1 MGPSRVTSWRDLR
14 GVAEAPAGEPSV
26 AGQRRASQEGAA
38 SGSHLQPPVS
48 PLPEDGKRWPS
59 LQDFCQ
65 SITRKAS
72 PRRRTDPLVS
82 FCDLLRSPGSS
93 VSARPRTRH
102 SRRARAAGGAP
113 GSGQGVGA
121 RGAGRRLC
129 PLPPVQPAAPSG
141 ARWLDLGR
149 VFGAAVWGAFPTSLA
164 GPCGPRRPRVRGL
177 QPSRRGGG
185 ARRPV
190 WRTRRLQPGET
201 FAR

>member
-1 MGPSRVTSWRDLR
+1 MTSWRDLR
-14 GVAEAPAGEPSV
+14 GVAEAPAGVPSDP
-26 AGQRRASQEGAA
+26 GQRRASQEGAA

-93 VSARPRTRH
+93 VSVQPRTRH
-102 SRRARAAGGAP
+102 SRRARAASGTP
-113 GSGQGVGA
+113 VRGSGRGVQAGGRVPSPRAA
-121 RGAGRRLC
+121 RGSERGALAG
-129 PLPPVQPAAPSG
+129 
-141 ARWLDLGR
+141 LGPRFRCRGLGHFPR
-149 VFGAAVWGAFPTSLA
+149 VA

>member
-1 MGPSRVTSWRDLR
+1 M
-14 GVAEAPAGEPSV
+14 AEAPAGEPSDP
-26 AGQRRASQEGAA
+26 GQRRASQGGAA

-93 VSARPRTRH
+93 VSVRPRTRH

-121 RGAGRRLC
+121 RGAGRRPC
-129 PLPPVQPAAPSG
+129 PLPPCSPRLRAGRAGWTWAAFSVP
-141 ARWLDLGR
+141 R
-149 VFGAAVWGAFPTSLA
+149 FGALS
-164 GPCGPRRPRVRGL
+164 PRRWPLRAPRPQFTALTAGRRCPEARLEDKKATTWRNLCTMTVFKPLSREQT
-177 QPSRRGGG
+177 QP
-185 ARRPV
+185 
-190 WRTRRLQPGET
+190 L
-201 FAR
+201 

>member
-1 MGPSRVTSWRDLR
+1 M
-14 GVAEAPAGEPSV
+14 AEAPAGEPSV

-93 VSARPRTRH
+93 VSVRPRTRH
-102 SRRARAAGGAP
+102 SRRARAAGGTP
-113 GSGQGVGA
+113 VRGSGRGVQAGGRVPSPRAARGSERGA
-121 RGAGRRLC
+121 LAGLGPRFRCRGLGRFPCGRGAGLAG
-129 PLPPVQPAAPSG
+129 P
-141 ARWLDLGR
+141 R
-149 VFGAAVWGAFPTSLA
+149 VA

-177 QPSRRGGG
+177 QPSRRGGS
-185 ARRPV
+185 ARWPV

>member
-1 MGPSRVTSWRDLR
+1 M
-14 GVAEAPAGEPSV
+14 AEAPAGAPSD

-93 VSARPRTRH
+93 VSVRPRTRH
-102 SRRARAAGGAP
+102 SRRARGAGGTP

-121 RGAGRRLC
+121 RVQASGRVPSPRAARGSERGALAGLGPRFRC
-129 PLPPVQPAAPSG
+129 RG
-141 ARWLDLGR
+141 LGR
-149 VFGAAVWGAFPTSLA
+149 FPRVA

-185 ARRPV
+185 ARWPV